1 MGFYQS
7 RTRLSSSVLIY
18 LNKKGGYPLQVT
30 VKLFAELRE
39 GRFEVENSEVADQ
52 SRVTDVVQSLN
63 IPSEQVRICLVNGK
77 DATIDHVVQNGDTVS
92 LFPAV
97 GGA

>member
-1 MGFYQS
+1 
-7 RTRLSSSVLIY
+7 
-18 LNKKGGYPLQVT
+18 LQVT

-39 GRFEVENSEVADQ
+39 GRFDVENSEVADQ

-63 IPSEQVRICLVNGK
+63 IPPDQVKICLVNGK
-77 DATIDHVVQNGDTVS
+77 DAGTDCVIQNGDTVS